1 MEINHHILWL
11 WLKELLGF
19 NNKKL
24 LRLVSFFGSVE
35 EIYQAEDFSK
45 CTFLTA
51 AERAALTRKNLRS
64 AWEVYGDCAENQ
76 IGILTLD
83 DPLYPGLLREIANP
97 PSPLFFKGHLQSCL
111 AGPLLTVVGTRSCNG
126 YGEFMTREIVAAL
139 CCCGFGIV
147 CGTARGIDSF
157 VCESA
162 LQANAGIIAVLPFG
176 ILSNHG
182 IQTRRFPDILS
193 KGALVSEIFPRNG
206 SHQFSYHERNRI
218 LSGIS
223 HGTLVVQAPERSGAL
238 MTANYAIEQNR
249 DLFAVMNNACP
260 EAAGSNQLIKDGCY
274 PVTGY
279 ADILS
284 VYLPQFGNQLKEPAA
299 SKEQIFSLQDELKE
313 EQLAAFRKKHGKHL
327 TDAERAVFM
336 LLSTEEATTD
346 YLIEHAGLPLEVVL
360 QSLTSLEFKGLA
372 VSCPGSKFKVI
383 L

>member
-147 CGTARGIDSF
+147 CGTARGIDSVVLKPRHEVRCDAIDPLLALF
-157 VCESA
+157 VGIRHPMALLHVKRSA
-162 LQANAGIIAVLPFG
+162 FHIGRQIRKHIPRFPACQPLHFAERKQAKIALLSGDIRAELHAGIG
-176 ILSNHG
+176 
-182 IQTRRFPDILS
+182 
-193 KGALVSEIFPRNG
+193 
-206 SHQFSYHERNRI
+206 
-218 LSGIS
+218 
-223 HGTLVVQAPERSGAL
+223 
-238 MTANYAIEQNR
+238 
-249 DLFAVMNNACP
+249 
-260 EAAGSNQLIKDGCY
+260 
-274 PVTGY
+274 
-279 ADILS
+279 
-284 VYLPQFGNQLKEPAA
+284 
-299 SKEQIFSLQDELKE
+299 
-313 EQLAAFRKKHGKHL
+313 
-327 TDAERAVFM
+327 
-336 LLSTEEATTD
+336 
-346 YLIEHAGLPLEVVL
+346 
-360 QSLTSLEFKGLA
+360 
-372 VSCPGSKFKVI
+372 VI
-383 L
+383 P